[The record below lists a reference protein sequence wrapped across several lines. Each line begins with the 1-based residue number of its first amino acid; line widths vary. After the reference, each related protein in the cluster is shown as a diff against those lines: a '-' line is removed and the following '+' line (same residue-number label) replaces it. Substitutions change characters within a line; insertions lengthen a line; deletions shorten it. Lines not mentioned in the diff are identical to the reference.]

1 MIALLLLRISGL
13 EWRGF
18 RLQVTEIGL
27 IVSCILILD
36 AFSRS
41 DPQASLR
48 RPATTV
54 RTNCAQIFLDLFLY
68 LFGNY
73 RDFIVPA
80 KPTDSPTPRPGG
92 RERYASTILQ
102 RGDLHL
108 HPFFLYY
115 ASAFRTCWHGQTCN
129 DVLYRNMREAR
140 GLLYT
145 ISLLTT

>member
-1 MIALLLLRISGL
+1 LTH
-13 EWRGF
+13 F
-18 RLQVTEIGL
+18 
-27 IVSCILILD
+27 
-36 AFSRS
+36 FFRS

-92 RERYASTILQ
+92 RERYTSTILQ
-102 RGDLHL
+102 RGDLPSEGHL
-108 HPFFLYY
+108 FFLMPH
-115 ASAFRTCWHGQTCN
+115 F
-129 DVLYRNMREAR
+129 VLVGIDKHAKMF
-140 GLLYT
+140 
-145 ISLLTT
+145 